1 MAWFEAHEEL
11 PRHPKTLKLAR
22 ALKKNK
28 YETVGLLWCLFS
40 WGLTAAQKDGSL
52 PGMTADDIAM
62 ALDWPGKKA
71 AELVESLLFSGYLEQ
86 GGDTYYIHDWYDY
99 SGKLCERKAADKE
112 RKSAERARKKSGNS
126 SACQQDIQ
134 RTSSG
139 QNNGHPQDIRKMSQ
153 SPSLPPSPPLPSPP
167 RTPYYPTPY
176 YPPSSPS
183 EQNIKQPLEGVVVF
197 TEGSKMAEPVRRT
210 DADTATDIEAVLV
223 EIREAWNGL
232 GLGAITPIDPM
243 SARGAAV
250 QLRLERFG
258 KDGVLAAIAHVRE
271 SGFLRGDNDRGWR
284 ASFDWLMEETHC
296 QRAIEG
302 GYADFKAMAKPDA
315 MEQRRELTV
324 EAFESNKA
332 VLQRWEA
339 RLNAQSH
346 FTDGAADP

>member
-71 AELVESLLFSGYLEQ
+71 EELVEALLFSGYLEQ
-86 GGDTYYIHDWYDY
+86 DGDTYYIHDWYDY
-99 SGKLCERKAADKE
+99 SGKLMDKREADKQ
-112 RKSAERARKKSGNS
+112 RKSAERASRRNAKNEGQP
-126 SACQQDIQ
+126 APCPQDIQ
-134 RTSSG
+134 RTSNG
-139 QNNGHPQDIRKMSQ
+139 NPLATVPYLTVPNRTMEEDNNSVRSRMS
-153 SPSLPPSPPLPSPP
+153 SDTKDSAPKS
-167 RTPYYPTPY
+167 
-176 YPPSSPS
+176 
-183 EQNIKQPLEGVVVF
+183 
-197 TEGSKMAEPVRRT
+197 EPVRRT
-210 DADTATDIEAVLV
+210 DADDADTLLSDFEA
-223 EIREAWNGL
+223 IRQAWNGL
-232 GLGAITPIDPM
+232 GLGTITPIDPM

-250 QLRLERFG
+250 QMRLDRFG

-271 SGFLRGDNDRGWR
+271 SGFLRGENDRGWR

-302 GYADFKAMAKPDA
+302 GYADYRSMPRPEGKTDQELRDEKYGSPQ
-315 MEQRRELTV
+315 QRGLDEMQKMLERL
-324 EAFESNKA
+324 EAGKC
-332 VLQRWEA
+332 
-339 RLNAQSH
+339 
-346 FTDGAADP
+346 